1 MERTN
6 DPSRLETGV
15 MSFDELCLKFN
26 TDKSTA
32 SHGYAPVYDDLFRER
47 RYKDLLVLEIGVF
60 RGASLNVL
68 SSYFTNSR
76 VVGIDIRPESEIK
89 QYEDEE
95 EDRYVRIGS
104 QTDTEFLQK
113 VIDEFGDPD
122 IIIDDGSH
130 TCRDVTQTFEFLWPH
145 LKPGGIYVV
154 EDIHMS
160 YDPTGYYRKPEEYMS
175 MDYFAVGTHAL
186 NRDIYRS
193 RWAEMPGVIP
203 PGTVNRRFP
212 LEAPGLPTYDDFKD
226 LRDIRFFRKMVIL
239 NKWDPDSQHLRR
251 HQDNDNESSE

>member
-95 EDRYVRIGS
+95 DDRYVRIGS

-130 TCRDVTQTFEFLWPH
+130 ICRDVTQTFEFLWPR

-160 YDPTGYYRKPEEYMS
+160 YDPTGYYREYDTAS
-175 MDYFAVGTHAL
+175 TMDYFTVAIHSL

-193 RWAEMPGVIP
+193 RWAETAP
-203 PGTVNRRFP
+203 PGHSGIVNECFP
-212 LEAPGLPTYDDFKD
+212 FKAVDLPTYDDFKD
-226 LRDIRFFRKMVIL
+226 LRDIRFFRKMAVL